1 MEASLEFD
9 ELKPVEFI
17 LHSHH
22 TEREESFKTMLE
34 VSEEGFTRTNQTS
47 CDQHNTLYRCKFR
60 TLINAQLNVE
70 SRCAGFIF
78 L

>member
-17 LHSHH
+17 LHSYN

-60 TLINAQLNVE
+60 TFDK
-70 SRCAGFIF
+70 CATEC
-78 L
+78 